1 MTKLELS
8 KSIAQDLLDNDC
20 LNLADIPGLDK
31 LLDTVTDLIMY
42 RLEDYKMLR
51 GEIF

>member
-8 KSIAQDLLDNDC
+8 RTIAQDLLENDC
-20 LNLADIPGLDK
+20 LNLADIPALER

-42 RLEDYKMLR
+42 RLEDYMMFR